1 MNITKIKNTIIKCNK
16 LSLSSSGVFI
26 GRVIVKNCDGI
37 FPLVT
42 FNRFTSIISKCK
54 SSDVIDVEGVLKDYC
69 YSDYNGVSHYV
80 KLIVVTS
87 LTVNGVCTSV
97 ENNEKEEFEHIWE
110 NIKGHYQ
117 VIDVLE
123 FERISRKEGVL
134 N

>member
-1 MNITKIKNTIIKCNK
+1 MNIIKIENTTIKCHK

-42 FNRFTSIISKCK
+42 FNRFSSITSKCK
-54 SSDVIDVEGVLKDYC
+54 SSDVIDVEGILKDYC
-69 YSDYNGVSHYV
+69 YVDYNGVSHFI

-87 LTVNGVCTSV
+87 LTVNGQRTDA
-97 ENNEKEEFEHIWE
+97 EQDEIEEFEHIWKQ
-110 NIKGHYQ
+110 IKGNYQ